1 MVSHHLIMFGG
12 HWSNAS
18 GNMKYLICHMTSQNR
33 VIEGERK
40 FMSGSSLWYITT
52 LSSLVALGIA
62 VVQICF

>member
-18 GNMKYLICHMTSQNR
+18 GNMKYLICHMTSQNH

-40 FMSGSSLWYITT
+40 FMSGSSL
-52 LSSLVALGIA
+52 
-62 VVQICF
+62 